1 MYYKLIENYLSENK
15 TKLVFCLVIILIIY
29 PGEAVVLPQL
39 YSKFFDGLKT
49 NQLKGQF
56 NNIYKAFFTKNAA
69 GSLIQICLL
78 WFLFIILFHIK
89 NNLTSYLI
97 PKLLSD
103 IRNVMFKGF
112 VKKTSEDFKEAKQ
125 GELISRILEV
135 SRAIKDIFNAIQNHI
150 IPITFTS
157 IISIIVITLIEFKI
171 GIIIIIGCIIHIFFD
186 IALIPRIFTRSV
198 EREAV
203 FLNTVQEYTN
213 SFSNLMN
220 VFLNNQEDS
229 TIQKNKDNED
239 EHSKLFSETWLLADT
254 ASLIGTIITII
265 TFIIVLLKFFDM
277 RAKKEISVVNITSIT
292 IILLYFIGNI
302 RKLQDEIPYI
312 ATKFGVVE
320 NSREF
325 IESIINIDDDANR
338 EDQETEYDSIKISN
352 LTFNYKDKVILDNL
366 NLEVKPEEKIAL
378 IGPSGTGK
386 TTLMKLLLKL
396 HKVDS
401 SNGTIMIGDTNINDL
416 SRSQVRNHI
425 TYINQK
431 TTLFDTTIMENLMF
445 GNNKTEAEV
454 KQLLKSYDLQ
464 IIFDKVGGIYANA
477 GVSGS
482 NLSLGMQKIVIIIRG
497 ILRDAKILLI
507 DEPLAGLD
515 AKTRVKVLNLI
526 RHECKDKTMIIVTH
540 DKEVYEVVDRV
551 LDMKQIQAL

>member
-1 MYYKLIENYLSENK
+1 
-15 TKLVFCLVIILIIY
+15 
-29 PGEAVVLPQL
+29 
-39 YSKFFDGLKT
+39 
-49 NQLKGQF
+49 
-56 NNIYKAFFTKNAA
+56 
-69 GSLIQICLL
+69 
-78 WFLFIILFHIK
+78 
-89 NNLTSYLI
+89 
-97 PKLLSD
+97 
-103 IRNVMFKGF
+103 
-112 VKKTSEDFKEAKQ
+112 
-125 GELISRILEV
+125 
-135 SRAIKDIFNAIQNHI
+135 
-150 IPITFTS
+150 
-157 IISIIVITLIEFKI
+157 
-171 GIIIIIGCIIHIFFD
+171 
-186 IALIPRIFTRSV
+186 
-198 EREAV
+198 
-203 FLNTVQEYTN
+203 
-213 SFSNLMN
+213 
-220 VFLNNQEDS
+220 
-229 TIQKNKDNED
+229 
-239 EHSKLFSETWLLADT
+239 
-254 ASLIGTIITII
+254 
-265 TFIIVLLKFFDM
+265 FIIVLLKFFDM

-507 DEPLAGLD
+507 DEPLAGL
-515 AKTRVKVLNLI
+515 
-526 RHECKDKTMIIVTH
+526 
-540 DKEVYEVVDRV
+540 
-551 LDMKQIQAL
+551 